1 MLSRIDSLA
10 RFRRHVVFVV
20 LREHLV
26 GVKDSVGANMSLRD
40 AAFAF
45 LKQVGKNSF
54 VDNRNALG
62 CVSNRE
68 ADGQTVAVALQ
79 RSVLHQPTNAKSFV
93 NLRLPGCDLRRTEEE
108 HQIVLKAAD
117 DDWRSNRQAC
127 NSDNN

>member
-54 VDNRNALG
+54 EATRIVWGWSGNHD
-62 CVSNRE
+62 

-93 NLRLPGCDLRRTEEE
+93 NRRLPGCDLRRTEEE
-108 HQIVLKAAD
+108 HQIVLKGAEHECG
-117 DDWRSNRQAC
+117 SNRQAC
-127 NSDNN
+127 KSDNK